1 MHRFSVPK
9 IVSARFL
16 CHHCKEESFL
26 DIEPHGDFGGH
37 MQCCHCNAL
46 VHVYCPT
53 IGGEV
58 VITTLSPEESIGIF
72 KLQEKYKDNTV
83 PYIIRKTKRREEL
96 L

>member
-1 MHRFSVPK
+1 
-9 IVSARFL
+9 
-16 CHHCKEESFL
+16 
-26 DIEPHGDFGGH
+26 
-37 MQCCHCNAL
+37 L